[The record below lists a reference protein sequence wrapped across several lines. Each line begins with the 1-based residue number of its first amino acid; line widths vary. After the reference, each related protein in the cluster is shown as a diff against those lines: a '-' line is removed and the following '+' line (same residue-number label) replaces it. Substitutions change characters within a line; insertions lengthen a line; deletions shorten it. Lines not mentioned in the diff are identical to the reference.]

1 MIHLPE
7 KAVSTP
13 ARLIN
18 FKETA
23 LLRSWVPES
32 QGSKLDNS
40 QKEAVAYR
48 ICYNK

>member
-13 ARLIN
+13 ARQIN

-32 QGSKLDNS
+32 QESKWDSSL
-40 QKEAVAYR
+40 KESVPYC
-48 ICYNK
+48 ICFKN

>member
-1 MIHLPE
+1 MIRLPE
-7 KAVSTP
+7 KAVSTQ

-23 LLRSWVPES
+23 LLRSRVPES

-40 QKEAVAYR
+40 
-48 ICYNK
+48 